1 MICACM
7 PPAYSPSRIATYE
20 NCPLHFKFRYVD
32 RRPALRSTIEA
43 FLGQRVHE
51 ALEKVYRDRQFHK
64 EVSLDELLAFY
75 RQRWDREMD
84 DSICVVKDG
93 YSPDNYRRMGEEYL
107 RQYYHRYHPFD
118 QGTTIAL
125 EKLVSLPIGEGYT
138 VRGYIDRLAE
148 KEGTYEIHDY
158 KTSLTLPT
166 GEDLA
171 ADRQLPLYA
180 LAVQHLYEDAERVEM
195 VWHYVAFDKEFRLP
209 AQPALLESVRQE
221 TIAKIREIEEAIDR
235 EEFPPRQSAL
245 CPYCEYQGLCPLF
258 KHQYRLEQLPP
269 AEARCD
275 DGRTLVNRYVE
286 VDSKIKELE
295 QIKEGLKEQLVAY
308 ARKHDLQLVY
318 GTSHIANVK
327 VYRNA
332 WFPGVKDPRRN
343 ELEDVVRRQGLYQRF
358 SRLDTIALSKAYE
371 KGQLPQPVRQQ
382 LADLVS
388 TKTVSRIYLR
398 QRKEE

>member
-1 MICACM
+1 MAS
-7 PPAYSPSRIATYE
+7 AYSPSRIATYE
-20 NCPLHFKFRYVD
+20 NCPLKFKFRYVD
-32 RRPALRSTIEA
+32 RRPALRGTIEA

-64 EVSLDELLAFY
+64 EVSLDEVLDFY

-84 DSICVVKDG
+84 DTICVVKEG

-107 RQYYHRYHPFD
+107 HQYYRRYHPFD

-138 VRGYIDRLAE
+138 VRGYIDRLTE
-148 KEGTYEIHDY
+148 KDGVYEVHDY

-166 GEDLA
+166 QEDLA
-171 ADRQLPLYA
+171 TDRQLPLYA
-180 LAVQHLYEDAERVEM
+180 LAVKHLYDDAEQLEM
-195 VWHYVAFDKEFRLP
+195 VWHYVAFDKELRLST
-209 AQPALLESVRQE
+209 QPDRLESVRQE
-221 TIAKIREIEEAIDR
+221 TLAKIREIEQAIAR

-245 CPYCEYQGLCPLF
+245 CPYCEYQELCPLF
-258 KHQYRLEQLPP
+258 KHQHRLEQLPP
-269 AEARCD
+269 AEARCE

-295 QIKEGLKEQLVAY
+295 RIKESLKEQLVTY
-308 ARKHDLQLVY
+308 AEENDLQLVY
-318 GTSHIANVK
+318 GTSQIANVR

-343 ELEDVVRRQGLYQRF
+343 DLEDLLRGQNLYQRF
-358 SRLDTIALSKAYE
+358 SQLDVIALSKAYE
-371 KGQLPQPVRQQ
+371 RGQFPQPVQER
-382 LADLVS
+382 LADFAT
-388 TKTVSRIYLR
+388 TKTVTRIYLR
-398 QRKEE
+398 QREEE